1 MDENYIMNLSREM
14 MLTVVWV
21 AAPAMFVGMFIGV
34 IMALFQAVTSVQE
47 QTLTMIP
54 KIMAV
59 GLTLV
64 IAMPFIM
71 KTLAEFSRSILQALA
86 DAAY

>member
-1 MDENYIMNLSREM
+1 MDENYIMSLGREM
-14 MLTVVWV
+14 MVTVVWV
-21 AAPAMFVGMFIGV
+21 AAPAMIVGMLIGV

-64 IAMPFIM
+64 LTMPFIM
-71 KTLAEFSRSILQALA
+71 KTLAEFSRSILQALVH
-86 DAAY
+86 AAY

>member
-1 MDENYIMNLSREM
+1 MDENYIMSLGREM

-21 AAPAMFVGMFIGV
+21 AAPAMVVGMVIGV

-64 IAMPFIM
+64 ITMPFIM
-71 KTLAEFSRSILQALA
+71 KTLAQFSSAVLQALA